1 MKRSIA
7 VVLMFA
13 ASMSVAT
20 PCSADAQLGGFI
32 KKKVKEA
39 IKPPEKPSEP
49 APAPA
54 GQSSNA
60 AAGEGGSSG
69 LPSIGGGDVL
79 VISSETIGR
88 VMRGLDSEAAM
99 LADFHKMLAKYPTR
113 EQYEQCKQKAMMSP
127 EGQKVAMAM
136 LNIPSNATAEQ
147 TQAIIVKMN
156 ADAEAIQNKACP
168 LDPNDWNDSKRSER
182 VKQIHAKAASLARP
196 KPAPRTGSLPH
207 AGEEL
212 LMYEVNP
219 FDALADT
226 VAADTVVVIT
236 GGGLSEREY
245 GILIERM
252 IFYCEAKKTTDMS
265 PDKGDLK
272 VPGAGQGMYWIFKKE
287 ELAALKNF
295 DCDAFLKKYAS
306 VYAR

>member
-13 ASMSVAT
+13 ASMSAAT

-49 APAPA
+49 APGPA

-60 AAGEGGSSG
+60 SAEEGGSSG
-69 LPSIGGGDVL
+69 LPTIMGDVL
-79 VISSETIGR
+79 AISSETIGR

-99 LADFHKMLAKYPTR
+99 LADFHKVLAKYPTR
-113 EQYEQCKQKAMMSP
+113 EQYDQCKTKAMMTP
-127 EGQKVAMAM
+127 EGQKIGMAM

-156 ADAEAIQNKACP
+156 VDAEAIQKKACP
-168 LDPNDWNDSKRSER
+168 LDPNDWNDLKRSER
-182 VKQIHAKAASLARP
+182 VKEIHEKAASLARP
-196 KPAPRTGSLPH
+196 KS
-207 AGEEL
+207 
-212 LMYEVNP
+212 
-219 FDALADT
+219 ADT
-226 VAADTVVVIT
+226 AVVAS

-245 GILIERM
+245 AVLIERM

-295 DCDAFLKKYAS
+295 DCDAFLKKYAG